1 MSPATDELEIFVSRR
16 LTVTLAAAASILALT
31 LSGCTAAADDA
42 TGPALDAAASGS
54 FPVTIE
60 HAFGETT
67 IDEQP
72 TRVVTW
78 GWGSADDAI
87 ALGVTPVA
95 MPFQSYAGDE
105 NGVLPWINEAL
116 EGEEMPV
123 ILPDTQEP
131 PYEDIAAA
139 APDVILAAYSGIT
152 EQEYDL
158 LSEIAPVVAYPGD
171 AWATPW
177 RELIEI
183 TGTALGKTDETDKL
197 LASIDTEIADQAAAH
212 PEFAGKTIALTS
224 DSAGTFYIYKKEDPR
239 VDFTLDLGFV
249 SAPAVDDLAT
259 DEASFYYTLSYEQL
273 DQLDSDLLVNFGS
286 TQEESDAFL
295 NASYAQA
302 MQQVQAG
309 TVASPVGAA
318 FISSVSPP
326 TGLSLSWGLDD
337 YVALL
342 SAAIQ

>member
-1 MSPATDELEIFVSRR
+1 VSRR
-16 LTVTLAAAASILALT
+16 FTVTLAAAASILALG
-31 LSGCTAAADDA
+31 LSGCTAGADDSADPAAD
-42 TGPALDAAASGS
+42 PAADTAASES

-67 IDEQP
+67 LDAQP

-95 MPFQSYAGDE
+95 MPFQGYGGDAD
-105 NGVLPWINEAL
+105 GVLPWITEAL
-116 EGEEMPV
+116 AGEEMPV
-123 ILPDTQEP
+123 ILPDSDEP

-158 LSEIAPVVAYPGD
+158 LSQIAPVVAYPGD

-177 RELIEI
+177 RDLIEI
-183 TGTALGKTDETDKL
+183 TGTALGKSAEADSL
-197 LASIDTEIADQAAAH
+197 LASIDGEIADQAAAH
-212 PEFAGKTIALTS
+212 PEFAGKSIALTS
-224 DSAGTFYIYKKEDPR
+224 DSAGTFYVYKKEDPR

-249 SAPAVDDLAT
+249 SAPAVDELAT

-273 DQLDSDLLVNFGS
+273 DQLSSDLLVNFGS
-286 TQEESDAFL
+286 TREESDAFL
-295 NASYAQA
+295 TASYAQA
-302 MQQVQAG
+302 MPQVQAG
-309 TVASPVGAA
+309 AVASPVGAA

-342 SAAIQ
+342 AAAVK

>member
-1 MSPATDELEIFVSRR
+1 MSRR
-16 LTVTLAAAASILALT
+16 LTRTLAAAASILALG
-31 LSGCTAAADDA
+31 LSGCTAAVSDGAD
-42 TGPALDAAASGS
+42 PADDAAASGS

-67 IDEQP
+67 IETQP

-105 NGVLPWINEAL
+105 NGVLPWIDEAL
-116 EGEEMPV
+116 VGQEMPV

-152 EQEYDL
+152 EQEYEL

-177 RELIEI
+177 RDLIEI
-183 TGTALGKTDETDKL
+183 TGTALGKTDEADAL
-197 LASIDTEIADQAAAH
+197 LTSIDTEIADQAAAH
-212 PEFAGKTIALTS
+212 PEFAGKSIALTS
-224 DSAGTFYIYKKEDPR
+224 DSAGTFYVYKKEDPR
-239 VDFTLDLGFV
+239 VAFTLDLGFV
-249 SAPAVDDLAT
+249 SAPAVDELAT

-295 NASYAQA
+295 TASYAQA
-302 MQQVQAG
+302 MPQVQAG

-342 SAAIQ
+342 AAAVK

>member
-1 MSPATDELEIFVSRR
+1 MKANELENFVSRR
-16 LTVTLAAAASILALT
+16 LTITLAAAASILALGM
-31 LSGCTAAADDA
+31 SGCTAADNA
-42 TGPALDAAASGS
+42 TAPAGDAAASGS

-67 IDEQP
+67 IEKQP
-72 TRVVTW
+72 TRVVAW

-95 MPFQSYAGDE
+95 IPFQSYGGDKD
-105 NGVLPWINEAL
+105 GVLPWIAEAL
-116 EGEEMPV
+116 EGQEMPV
-123 ILPDTQEP
+123 VLPDSQEP

-158 LSEIAPVVAYPGD
+158 LNKIAPVVAYPGD

-177 RELIEI
+177 RDLISI
-183 TGTALGKTDETDKL
+183 TGTALGKTGEATAL
-197 LASIDTEIADQAAAH
+197 LASIDSEIADQAAAH
-212 PEFAGKTIALTS
+212 PEFAGKSIALTS
-224 DSAGTFYIYKKEDPR
+224 DSAGTFYVYKKEDPR
-239 VDFTLDLGFV
+239 VAFTLDLGFV
-249 SAPAVDDLAT
+249 SAPAVEALAT

-295 NASYAQA
+295 DASYSQA
-302 MQQVQAG
+302 MPQVQAG

-326 TGLSLSWGLDD
+326 TGLSLSWGLDG
-337 YVALL
+337 YVTLL
-342 SAAIQ
+342 AAAVNE

>member
-1 MSPATDELEIFVSRR
+1 MSRR
-16 LTVTLAAAASILALT
+16 LTLTLAAAASILALG
-31 LSGCTAAADDA
+31 LSGCTAAASDGAD
-42 TGPALDAAASGS
+42 PADDAAASGS

-67 IDEQP
+67 IETQP

-105 NGVLPWINEAL
+105 NGVLPWIDEAL
-116 EGEEMPV
+116 VGQEMPV

-152 EQEYDL
+152 EQEYEL

-177 RELIEI
+177 RDLIEI
-183 TGTALGKTDETDKL
+183 TGTALGKTDEADAL

-212 PEFAGKTIALTS
+212 PEFAGKSIALTS
-224 DSAGTFYIYKKEDPR
+224 DSAGTFYVYKKEDPR
-239 VDFTLDLGFV
+239 VAFTLDLGFV
-249 SAPAVDDLAT
+249 SAPAVDELAT

-286 TQEESDAFL
+286 TQEEYDAFL
-295 NASYAQA
+295 TASYAQA
-302 MQQVQAG
+302 MPQVQAG

-342 SAAIQ
+342 AAAVK

>member
-1 MSPATDELEIFVSRR
+1 VSRR
-16 LTVTLAAAASILALT
+16 LILTRVAAASILALG
-31 LSGCTAAADDA
+31 LSGCTAANDAAD
-42 TGPALDAAASGS
+42 PAADAAASGS

-67 IDEQP
+67 IDSQP
-72 TRVVTW
+72 ARVVAW

-87 ALGVTPVA
+87 ALGVIPVA
-95 MPFQSYAGDE
+95 IPFQSYGGDE
-105 NGVLPWINEAL
+105 NGVLPWIAEAL
-116 EGEEMPV
+116 TGEKMPV
-123 ILPDTQEP
+123 VLPDTQEP

-158 LSEIAPVVAYPGD
+158 LSKIAPVVAYPGD

-177 RELIEI
+177 RDLIEI
-183 TGTALGKTDETDKL
+183 TGTALGKTDEASAL
-197 LASIDTEIADQAAAH
+197 LTSIDTEIADQAAAH

-224 DSAGTFYIYKKEDPR
+224 DSAGTFYVYKKHDPR

-249 SAPAVDDLAT
+249 SAPAVDELAT

-273 DQLDSDLLVNFGS
+273 DQLGSDLLVNFGS

-295 NASYAQA
+295 AASYAQA
-302 MQQVQAG
+302 MPQVQGG

-318 FISSVSPP
+318 FITSVSPP
-326 TGLSLSWGLDD
+326 TGLSLSWGLED

-342 SAAIQ
+342 AAAVK

>member
-1 MSPATDELEIFVSRR
+1 MSRC
-16 LTVTLAAAASILALT
+16 LTITLAAAASILALG
-31 LSGCTAAADDA
+31 LGGCTAAATA
-42 TGPALDAAASGS
+42 PAADTAASGS

-72 TRVVTW
+72 TRVVAW

-87 ALGVTPVA
+87 ALGVIPVA
-95 MPFQSYAGDE
+95 IPFQSYGGDK
-105 NGVLPWINEAL
+105 NGVLPWISDAL
-116 EGEEMPV
+116 KGQEMPV
-123 ILPDTQEP
+123 VLPDTEEP

-152 EQEYDL
+152 EEEYNL
-158 LSEIAPVVAYPGD
+158 LSKIAPVVAYPGD

-177 RELIEI
+177 RDLIEI
-183 TGTALGKTDETDKL
+183 TGTALGKSTEATAL

-224 DSAGTFYIYKKEDPR
+224 DSDGTFYVYKKEDPR
-239 VDFTLDLGFV
+239 VAFTLDLGFV
-249 SAPAVDDLAT
+249 NAPAVDELAT

-273 DQLDSDLLVNFGS
+273 DQLSSDLLVNFGS
-286 TQEESDAFL
+286 TQEQSDAFL
-295 NASYAQA
+295 DASYSQA
-302 MQQVQAG
+302 MPQVQAG

-337 YVALL
+337 YVTLL
-342 SAAIQ
+342 AAAVNQ

>member
-1 MSPATDELEIFVSRR
+1 VSRR
-16 LTVTLAAAASILALT
+16 LTVTIAAAASILALT
-31 LSGCTAAADDA
+31 LSGCTAAADNAAAPA
-42 TGPALDAAASGS
+42 TDAAASGS

-87 ALGVTPVA
+87 ALGVIPVA

-105 NGVLPWINEAL
+105 NGVLPWIYDAL
-116 EGEEMPV
+116 ENTEMPRV
-123 ILPDTQEP
+123 LPDTQEP

-152 EQEYDL
+152 EPEYDL

-177 RELIEI
+177 RDLIEI
-183 TGTALGKTDETDKL
+183 TGTALGKSAEASAL
-197 LASIDTEIADQAAAH
+197 LASIDTEIAEQASAH

-224 DSAGTFYIYKKEDPR
+224 AGAATFYVYKKEDPR

-249 SAPAVDDLAT
+249 SAPAVDELAT
-259 DEASFYYTLSYEQL
+259 DEASFYYTLSFEQL
-273 DQLDSDLLVNFGS
+273 DQLDSDLLVNFGT

-295 NASYAQA
+295 AASYAQA
-302 MQQVQAG
+302 MPQVQAG
-309 TVASPVGAA
+309 TVASAVGAA

-342 SAAIQ
+342 AAAVK

>member
-1 MSPATDELEIFVSRR
+1 MSRR
-16 LTVTLAAAASILALT
+16 LIVTLAAASILALT

-42 TGPALDAAASGS
+42 ADPAADTAASGS

-67 IDEQP
+67 IDQQP
-72 TRVVTW
+72 NRVVTW

-105 NGVLPWINEAL
+105 NGVLPWIKEAL

-177 RELIEI
+177 RDLIEI
-183 TGTALGKTDETDKL
+183 TGTALGKTDEASAL

-224 DSAGTFYIYKKEDPR
+224 DSTGSFYVYKKEDPR

-249 SAPAVDDLAT
+249 SAPAVDELAT

-273 DQLDSDLLVNFGS
+273 DQLDSDLLVNFGT
-286 TQEESDAFL
+286 TQQESDAFL
-295 NASYAQA
+295 DASYAQA
-302 MQQVQAG
+302 MPQVQAG
-309 TVASPVGAA
+309 AVASPVGAA

-326 TGLSLSWGLDD
+326 TGLSLTWGLDD

-342 SAAIQ
+342 AAAVK

>member
-1 MSPATDELEIFVSRR
+1 VSRR
-16 LTVTLAAAASILALT
+16 LTVTLAAAASILALG
-31 LSGCTAAADDA
+31 LSGCTAAADSTDGTA
-42 TGPALDAAASGS
+42 DPAIDTAVPGS
-54 FPVTIE
+54 FPVSIE

-72 TRVVTW
+72 TRVVAW

-87 ALGVTPVA
+87 ALGVIPVA
-95 MPFQSYAGDE
+95 IPFQNYGGDE
-105 NGVLPWINEAL
+105 DGVLPWISEAL
-116 EGEEMPV
+116 DGEKMPV
-123 ILPDTQEP
+123 VLPDSDEP

-158 LSEIAPVVAYPGD
+158 LSQIAPVVAYPGD

-177 RELIEI
+177 RDLIEI
-183 TGTALGKTDETDKL
+183 TGTALGKSAEADTL

-212 PEFAGKTIALTS
+212 PEFAGKSIALTS
-224 DSAGTFYIYKKEDPR
+224 DSAGTFYVYKKEDPR
-239 VDFTLDLGFV
+239 VDFTLALGFV
-249 SAPAVDDLAT
+249 SAPAVDELAT

-273 DQLDSDLLVNFGS
+273 DQLSSDLLVNFAA
-286 TQEESDAFL
+286 TQEQSDAFL
-295 NASYAQA
+295 NANYSQA
-302 MQQVQAG
+302 MPQVKTG
-309 TVASPVGAA
+309 TVASPVGPA
-318 FISSVSPP
+318 FIASVSPP

-342 SAAIQ
+342 AAAVK